1 MKKILGGPIGL
12 GELNLTV
19 DKRVRRCIKEYFGN
33 VDNNKFAIKPIP
45 PLASEIKDVEYDSSK
60 AYIKIGV
67 KAPKELLN
75 KTFIIDL
82 PNKYEFFIPIN
93 KNGDWLESELLF
105 MDKDS
110 FNIIKDQ
117 KNPRFAKL
125 PTTDNE
131 KEAATLWKDDKLGTQ
146 DATDDA
152 ELGATGKTK
161 ENEAVS
167 ALKENDCEYEASMCC
182 NEDEWKE
189 TLKKRYEQGIE
200 AGNVMIFIC
209 VFLIL
214 LLTNIHISWA
224 YYGLRIFFLGLIKD
238 PTLDQESTKKYFKEK
253 RENMCKQKN
262 TFCYFWKSRLVLA
275 VITGVAMAGYI
286 LGINNIKKKIKEID
300 SKTIKDISKD
310 DKENFLKDCL
320 KTKDEQAEE
329 RRRIEECESDVTKE
343 WDKSDEACVDKC
355 KRGSICKGDKCET
368 CGCPEGEIY
377 RLYPGLN
384 CDRCHPKCPPGM
396 IYSKSRCGCK
406 IRGT

>member
-1 MKKILGGPIGL
+1 MKKILGSPIGL

-19 DKRVRRCIKEYFGN
+19 DNRVRRCIKEYFGN
-33 VDNNKFAIKPIP
+33 VDNNEFAIRPMRTENNTNITKTG
-45 PLASEIKDVEYDSSK
+45 KY
-60 AYIKIGV
+60 YIKIGV
-67 KAPKELLN
+67 KAPEELLN

-82 PNKYEFFIPIN
+82 PDKYEFFIPIK
-93 KNGDWLESELLF
+93 KNGDWLESKPLF

-110 FNIIKDQ
+110 FDIINNQ
-117 KNPRFAKL
+117 SNPRFAKL
-125 PTTDNE
+125 PTTDIE

-161 ENEAVS
+161 KKEAVS
-167 ALKENDCEYEASMCC
+167 ALKENDCEYEASICC

-189 TLKKRYEQGIE
+189 EIKKRYGQGIE
-200 AGNVMIFIC
+200 ANNIMIFVC
-209 VFLIL
+209 VLLIL

-224 YYGLRIFFLGLIKD
+224 YYGLRIAFLGKNLT
-238 PTLDQESTKKYFKEK
+238 PDQESTKKYFKEK
-253 RENMCKQKN
+253 REKTTTCR
-262 TFCYFWKSRLVLA
+262 FCFLWKTRLGLA
-275 VITGVAMAGYI
+275 FIMAFVVIPGFI
-286 LGINNIKKKIKEID
+286 SGINKIKKKIKEID

-310 DKENFLKDCL
+310 DKEKFLKDCL
-320 KTKDEQAEE
+320 KTRDEQAEE

-355 KRGSICKGDKCET
+355 TRGSICKGDKCET

-406 IRGT
+406 VR